1 MNFMA
6 FRELFFDSGYFN
18 INQIYAIIPQFERNN
33 LTNWVRKGYLLRLR
47 RGLYTF
53 PEYTHISGISE
64 YFAGQ
69 IYKPSYISLHYALSS
84 YGLIPESVVQ
94 ITSVTTLKTANF
106 KNSFGDYRYKS
117 IRERLMFGYNVKELS
132 SPWAIFFATPEKAL
146 LDLLYLYPFYNST
159 SEIENLR
166 LDEEILHTAINWE
179 KLAEMLQQF
188 ANKALEQRIK
198 LVKEVYSL

>member
-6 FRELFFDSGYFN
+6 FRELFISSGCFN
-18 INQIYAIIPQFERNN
+18 INQIYAILPQFERNN
-33 LTNWVRKGYLLRLR
+33 LSNWLKKGYILRLR

-53 PEYTHISGISE
+53 ADSTRISGISE

-69 IYKPSYISLHYALSS
+69 IYKPSYISLHYALSC

-94 ITSVTTLKTANF
+94 ITSVTTLKTADF
-106 KNSFGDYRYKS
+106 KNDFGDYRYKS
-117 IRERLMFGYNVKELS
+117 IHERLMFGYSVKEITPSLS
-132 SPWAIFFATPEKAL
+132 LFFATPEKAL

-166 LDEEILHTAINWE
+166 LDEDLLHTAINWE
-179 KLAEMLQQF
+179 MLVEMLQKF
-188 ANKALEQRIK
+188 ENKALERRIK
-198 LVKEVYSL
+198 LLQEAHAI